1 MRVNRKIYAQATDLI
16 ENSLL
21 FAERFYCKDVGK
33 NTIDMWIFKRKFYDS
48 YKNNITIIN

>member
-1 MRVNRKIYAQATDLI
+1 MCIMRVNRKIYAQATDLI

-33 NTIDMWIFKRKFYDS
+33 NMLNMWVFNRKFYDS
-48 YKNNITIIN
+48 